1 MKNFVDYKWLME
13 NMDKDN
19 LIILDARAGLKD
31 PEEGLNA
38 YKKGHI
44 KGAQFVS
51 LEEIMTGKVS
61 TYGGRHPLPDLK
73 EFTDHMMNLGVDDDS
88 IVIIY
93 DDGNIAMAGR
103 LWWLLK
109 YIGKEDVFILE
120 GGISKWMD
128 NNGEITTKVPKIN
141 RSNSLS
147 LNINKRMNVDM
158 EYVKNATNSSTIAI
172 VDARAYERYIG
183 EVEPLDKI
191 AGHIPKALNYPWMDL
206 VKDGEIISLER
217 LRDKFKSLN
226 EYDEVIVHCGSGITG
241 TVNYILMDEI
251 GLSPRLYSGGYSDWI
266 SYEDN
271 PVVTKDIL

>member
-51 LEEIMTGKVS
+51 LEEIMTGKAS

-128 NNGEITTKVPKIN
+128 NNGEITTKVSKIN